1 MSRFEGVFPALITP
15 MTADGEVH
23 EEALRQVMEFN
34 IQAGVKGF
42 WVAGG
47 TGESVLLDDEE
58 NMRIAEIAADQNQG
72 RIQNIH
78 HVGAPSTRSA
88 AKLAE
93 HAAKV
98 GAEAIC
104 CVPPFFYLQDMKGIV
119 AHYRIVAAAA
129 DLPFFCYNVPQMTN
143 QEISLE
149 LMLAIQ
155 DQVPQL
161 RGLKHSAPDLNLAA
175 DFAELG
181 LDVLIGN
188 SAMFLPALTLGATG
202 CVDGPPNVAPEL
214 WVEIF
219 DAFQAGDW
227 ERARSAQARAS
238 AVTRFMRTFKG
249 RFHAAAKA
257 AISERLGIDCGGPRG
272 PSQPLSAAEEARL
285 TSELADLNLAAVPA
299 IAMV

>member
-1 MSRFEGVFPALITP
+1 MSRFDGVIPALITP
-15 MTADGEVH
+15 MTADGEIH

-47 TGESVLLDDEE
+47 TGESILLDDAE

-72 RIQNIH
+72 RIRNIH

-93 HAAKV
+93 HAAQA

-104 CVPPFFYLQDMKGIV
+104 CVPPFFYLQDLEGIV
-119 AHYRIVAAAA
+119 EHYRIVAAAA

-143 QEISLE
+143 QEITLN
-149 LMLAIQ
+149 LMQAIQ
-155 DQVPQL
+155 ARVPQL
-161 RGLKHSAPDLNLAA
+161 QGLKHSAPNLQLAGT
-175 DFAELG
+175 FVEMG
-181 LDVLIGN
+181 LDVLVGN
-188 SAMFLPALTLGATG
+188 STLFLPALALGATG

-219 DAFQAGDW
+219 AAFEAGDL
-227 ERARSAQARAS
+227 ERAQAAQTRAT
-238 AVTRFMRTFKG
+238 ALTNFMHSFAH
-249 RFHAAAKA
+249 RFHAVAKA
-257 AISERLGIDCGGPRG
+257 ALSERLGIDCGTPRG
-272 PSQPLSAAEEARL
+272 PSRPLTAAQRARL
-285 TSELADLNLAAVPA
+285 KAELADFDLPAVSALTLA
-299 IAMV
+299 

>member
-15 MTADGEVH
+15 MTTDGEVN
-23 EEALRQVMEFN
+23 EVALRQVMEFN

-47 TGESVLLDDEE
+47 TGESILLDDEE
-58 NMRIAEIAADQNQG
+58 NIRIAEITADQNQG

-93 HAAKV
+93 HAAKA

-104 CVPPFFYLQDMKGIV
+104 CVPPFFYLQDLAGIV
-119 AHYRIVAAAA
+119 EHYRVVAAAA

-143 QEISLE
+143 QEISLG
-149 LMLAIQ
+149 LMQAIQ

-161 RGLKHSAPDLNLAA
+161 RGLKHSAPNLQLAA
-175 DFAELG
+175 DFAAMG
-181 LDVLIGN
+181 LDVLVGN
-188 SAMFLPALTLGATG
+188 SATFLPALTLGATG

-214 WVEIF
+214 WVDIF
-219 DAFQAGDW
+219 DAFQAGEM
-227 ERARSAQARAS
+227 ERAQTAQARATE
-238 AVTRFMRTFKG
+238 VTNFMRRFQH
-249 RFHAAAKA
+249 RFHATAKA
-257 AISERLGIDCGGPRG
+257 VLSERLGIDCGGPRG
-272 PSQPLSAAEEARL
+272 PSQPLTAEQQECL
-285 TSELADLNLAAVPA
+285 KTGLADLHLPAVPA
-299 IAMV
+299 MAMI